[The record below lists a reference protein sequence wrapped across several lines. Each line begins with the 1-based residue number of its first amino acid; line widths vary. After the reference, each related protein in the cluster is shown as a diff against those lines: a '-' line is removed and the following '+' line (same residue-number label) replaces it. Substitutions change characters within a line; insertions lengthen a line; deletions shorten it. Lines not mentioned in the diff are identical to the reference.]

1 MLLNVGISK
10 GDEITAGLIKMRAVS
25 GDEVHILD
33 IYVEELREKE
43 KDQRKW
49 ILKARNM
56 LISLLDKKK
65 QFFPGLLSP
74 NLILEESHEFCKC
87 LNDKVVE
94 GENSKELIPWA

>member
-33 IYVEELREKE
+33 IYVEELREKG

-56 LISLLDKKK
+56 LISLLDKKTVFSWSSLPK
-65 QFFPGLLSP
+65 SDFRGISR
-74 NLILEESHEFCKC
+74 ILQM
-87 LNDKVVE
+87 
-94 GENSKELIPWA
+94 SKR